1 MTPVWWMFA
10 VAAGTC
16 AAAAALTPENAR
28 VELLLGMLAPLFSA
42 VVTWVV
48 TAHTH
53 QSAPERMTGVMVTG
67 FAARM
72 IFFGAYVVVMLR
84 VVGLSPVPFVISF
97 TSYFIAMYAMEAVFL
112 KRLLDPGAQVA
123 PRP

>member
-16 AAAAALTPENAR
+16 AVAAALTPDGAR
-28 VELLLGMLAPLFSA
+28 LELLLGMLAPLFSA

-84 VVGLSPVPFVISF
+84 VVGLRPVPFVISF

-112 KRLLDPGAQVA
+112 KRLLDPGAQAA

>member
-1 MTPVWWMFA
+1 MTPVWWMIG
-10 VAAGTC
+10 VAAGSC
-16 AAAAALTPENAR
+16 GVAALVVPEHAR
-28 VELLLGMLAPLFSA
+28 YELLLGMIGPLLSA

-53 QSAPERMTGVMVTG
+53 QTARERMTGVMVAG

-72 IFFGAYVVVMLR
+72 MFFGAYVAVMLR
-84 VVGLSPVPFVISF
+84 VLNVSPVPFVISF
-97 TSYFIAMYAMEAVFL
+97 TTYFIAMYAMEAAFL
-112 KRLLDPGAQVA
+112 KRLLDSGTVAA

>member
-1 MTPVWWMFA
+1 MTRVWWMIG
-10 VAAGTC
+10 VAAGSC
-16 AAAAALTPENAR
+16 GVAALIVPEHSR
-28 VELLLGMLAPLFSA
+28 TELVLGMLGPLCSA

-53 QSAPERMTGVMVTG
+53 ETARERMTGVMVAG

-72 IFFGAYVVVMLR
+72 VFFGAYVAVMLR
-84 VVGLSPVPFVISF
+84 VLTLSPVPFVISF

-112 KRLLDPGAQVA
+112 KRLLDPGTPARSH
-123 PRP
+123 P

>member
-16 AAAAALTPENAR
+16 ATAAVLTPENAR
-28 VELLLGMLAPLFSA
+28 LELLLGMLAPLFSA
-42 VVTWVV
+42 AVTWVV
-48 TAHTH
+48 TANTH

-84 VVGLSPVPFVISF
+84 VVGLSPVPFVNRSF
-97 TSYFIAMYAMEAVFL
+97 SGSLIETV
-112 KRLLDPGAQVA
+112 
-123 PRP
+123 

>member
-1 MTPVWWMFA
+1 
-10 VAAGTC
+10 
-16 AAAAALTPENAR
+16 
-28 VELLLGMLAPLFSA
+28 
-42 VVTWVV
+42 
-48 TAHTH
+48 
-53 QSAPERMTGVMVTG
+53 VMVTG